1 MKIVKTAK
9 GIRGG
14 ITVAILSIMFLFSA
28 CGKAKKDDI
37 ANDLWGNAGMDAS
50 VGNATEEGKVNEIPD
65 TIAYMVEVGG
75 RITTVDA
82 KIYAEGYGNVPTFT
96 VEEYENKDEFVL
108 KYAQKLFD
116 NGEFDN
122 GAFDN
127 VGPYEILSQE
137 KLEAELQFYKERY
150 AEREDS
156 NTLYLEWLLENYN
169 EDNHEKYSDETIV
182 YTTTDGDDDWVF
194 TYEKAKLRGYV
205 DGRLW
210 VMDYSDSYNDIVEG
224 EEIYHND
231 GIAYLNAY
239 CIDEEYVIEGVLGM
253 DETGVNN
260 PCNRESVEAQAK
272 QFLERLGF
280 DNMELLHTVHNNIR
294 ISETESTVDGYTL
307 IFGMSENGAHLLFA
321 YSPMRTATEADTQ
334 NFVATQPY
342 VMVRVNSN
350 GVYGITIHGNY
361 AEPEV
366 VSEQSQMLSFE
377 QVNEIAKAEFE
388 RMINQEFAAYTIGSI
403 EFGYVYITYDEIL
416 YAVVPAWR
424 YYDLRSERDT
434 TKKTAVLTICALDG
448 SIIYNVLGDGL
459 YVGGIPY

>member
-9 GIRGG
+9 GIRVVAS
-14 ITVAILSIMFLFSA
+14 VAILSIMFLFSA
-28 CGKAKKDDI
+28 CGKTKKDDI
-37 ANDLWGNAGMDAS
+37 ANDLRENAGMDAS
-50 VGNATEEGKVNEIPD
+50 AGNATEESQINEIPD

-82 KIYAEGYGNVPTFT
+82 QIYAEGYGNVPIFT
-96 VEEYENKDEFVL
+96 VAEYENKDEFVL

-116 NGEFDN
+116 DGE
-122 GAFDN
+122 FDN

-156 NTLYLEWLLENYN
+156 NTSYLEWLLENYN

-182 YTTTDGDDDWVF
+182 YTTTNGDDEWVL
-194 TYEKAKLRGYV
+194 TYEKARLRGDV

-210 VMDYSDSYNDIVEG
+210 VMDYSDFYDDFVAG

-239 CIDEEYVIEGVLGM
+239 CMDEEYVIESTLGM
-253 DETGVNN
+253 DETNLNN
-260 PCNRESVEAQAK
+260 PCNRESAEAQAN
-272 QFLERLGF
+272 QFLKRLGF
-280 DNMELLHTVHNNIR
+280 DNMELLHTVHNKIR
-294 ISETESTVDGYTL
+294 GSEMESTVDGYTL
-307 IFGMSENGAHLLFA
+307 IFGMAENGAHLLFA
-321 YSPMRTATEADTQ
+321 YSPMRTAVEADTQ
-334 NFVATQPY
+334 NIVATQPY

-350 GVYGITIHGNY
+350 GVYGITIYGNY

-377 QVNEIAKAEFE
+377 QVNEFAKAEFE
-388 RMINQEFAAYTIGSI
+388 RMINQEFAVYTIGSI
-403 EFGYVYITYDEIL
+403 EFGYVYITYDEIT

-424 YYDLRSERDT
+424 YYDSRSERDT
-434 TKKTAVLTICALDG
+434 TEKTAVLTICALDG
-448 SIIYNVLGDGL
+448 SIIYNVRGDGL
-459 YVGGIPY
+459 YVGGTPY